1 MWNWLYLLERRE
13 GVSTL
18 LKLFLTFLKIGAFT
32 FGGGYAM
39 LPMVQQEVLQNGW
52 MKQEEIVNFIAVS
65 EATPGP
71 FAVNV
76 STYVGSTVAG
86 IAGAFFATLG
96 VILPSFIII
105 LIVARIFDTFQK
117 AKGVKGMMLGLHP
130 AVVGLIG
137 ASVVSVGSQVFFPNG
152 VEFSTTLLFSLV
164 VAMISIYC
172 SFKKHVHPIILIV
185 FSAII
190 GIVAG
195 YVGML

>member
-1 MWNWLYLLERRE
+1 M
-13 GVSTL
+13 SIL
-18 LKLFLTFLKIGAFT
+18 LKLFFTFLKIGAFT

-76 STYVGSTVAG
+76 STYVGSSVAG
-86 IAGAFFATLG
+86 ISGAFFATLG

-105 LIVARIFDTFQK
+105 LIVAHIFDTFQK

-137 ASVVSVGSQVFFPNG
+137 ASVISVGSQVFFPEG
-152 VEFSTTLLFSLV
+152 IEFSSTFIFSLI
-164 VAMISIYC
+164 VALLSIYC
-172 SFKKHVHPIILIV
+172 SFKKHVHPIFLILI
-185 FSAII
+185 SAII

-195 YVGML
+195 YVGIL